1 MSIAAKTDEI
11 PADGYEQLKEE
22 IKQDVE
28 QELRDEFEQKFE
40 AEREQRRELEQK
52 FEAERKQRRDQIHAV
67 ARERHEER
75 KQTTRYRE
83 AQRRKHERIDEE
95 IGETHIEEP
104 PSTLELHEERLDA
117 LSDSMDRLRAGSVD
131 TEPINDGKSTVY
143 RPETDLE
150 RLLDD
155 PDLSGIRITESVS
168 RALTIAGQFE
178 RWADTVSAGRVI
190 TEDLKT
196 LVNTAL
202 DDTLSWKQV
211 HRACHKLEELTN
223 GHIEFRTDQRHG
235 RVLVMEQKDWLSSL
249 SRVVSEGRAG

>member
-1 MSIAAKTDEI
+1 MSTDAPGAFSSHDDEAQI
-11 PADGYEQLKEE
+11 ETTDLLARIEQL
-22 IKQDVE
+22 E
-28 QELRDEFEQKFE
+28 QELEH
-40 AEREQRRELEQK
+40 ERQQRRED
-52 FEAERKQRRDQIHAV
+52 RHAL
-67 ARERHEER
+67 ARENHEQR
-75 KQTTRYRE
+75 KESERYRE
-83 AQRRKHERIDEE
+83 AAQKKNQRIDEKV
-95 IGETHIEEP
+95 GDTHIEEP
-104 PSTLELHEERLDA
+104 PSTLELHDERLDVLA
-117 LSDSMDRLRAGSVD
+117 DSVDRLRAGSPAAD
-131 TEPINDGKSTVY
+131 PEESDGETTVY
-143 RPETDLE
+143 RLETDLE

-155 PDLSGIRITESVS
+155 PARSGIRITESVS

-190 TEDLKT
+190 TENLKT

-202 DDTLSWKQV
+202 DESLSWKQV

>member
-1 MSIAAKTDEI
+1 MSTDA
-11 PADGYEQLKEE
+11 PGAFSSHDGNAQAETINSLLERIDQLEE
-22 IKQDVE
+22 RQA
-28 QELRDEFEQKFE
+28 ELVDELEH
-40 AEREQRRELEQK
+40 ERQQRREDRHALARENHEQRRQ
-52 FEAERKQRRDQIHAV
+52 FE
-67 ARERHEER
+67 
-75 KQTTRYRE
+75 RYRK
-83 AQRRKHERIDEE
+83 ATQKKHQRIAEK
-95 IGETHIEEP
+95 IGDTHIEEP

-117 LSDSMDRLRAGSVD
+117 LSESMDRLRAGSPAAAPGESD
-131 TEPINDGKSTVY
+131 GEPTVH

-155 PDLSGIRITESVS
+155 PDRSGIRITESVS

-202 DDTLSWKQV
+202 DESLSWKQI

-223 GHIEFRTDQRHG
+223 GYIEFRTDQRHG
-235 RVLVMEQKDWLSSL
+235 RVLVMEQTDWLSSL